1 MKNLIAHMKRMTNKG
16 QGAGAVWGT
25 ISVVFALFVL
35 VIFLFAFSIAGGSL
49 NDTTTSPAAQAVIG
63 DGLAGMQAFSGLL
76 NPIFVIAAIALLIAV
91 LVGGV
96 AVYIGMRR

>member
-1 MKNLIAHMKRMTNKG
+1 MKMLSKLGSLTKKG
-16 QGAGAVWGT
+16 QGATAVWGT

-49 NDTTTSPAAQAVIG
+49 NDTTTSAAAQSVIG